1 MSAAAQPIQP
11 AVPIQ
16 ISAGRIFLVGKD
28 EAPAPLVHPWEERH
42 CPECGRLDP
51 HHEKSCWLR
60 LVE

>member
-1 MSAAAQPIQP
+1 MSAAAQPIQTDRP
-11 AVPIQ
+11 PVQ
-16 ISAGRIFLVGKD
+16 ISAGRIFLVQD
-28 EAPAPLVHPWEERH
+28 QPAPLVHLYEERH